1 MITDKCKLV
10 NNNDERG
17 NYVVA
22 TNEIK
27 VGELLFTEESFAS
40 IPLEFHNKEY
50 CFLCC
55 KQSEI
60 EDTNENANPTTKEQQ
75 SNNNNKDNNS
85 GSSSNNNKLIQ
96 CKFGCNMW
104 FCSEICSNDMTH
116 QLECSFINKFIESS
130 IKNECDVS
138 TCLLALRII
147 IKNKIE
153 SEKYQETVGKL
164 SNQIEKFNET
174 NKSFIEKYENNFQQ
188 VINQLQQENSDP
200 SLLAIFNK
208 DEFLQVVCSIYVN
221 SFSGLSNDFN
231 RKPISN
237 GYFYKPALLN
247 HSCEPNIFFTVKDR
261 ILEMR
266 ACKKIEKDQEIFDS
280 YVDLLLPTIERQ
292 KILFNSKNFLCK
304 CSRCSDSTEGERYL
318 SSIYCFHCNDGV
330 EFISPQIF
338 YNSETKRLQENW
350 KCSNTTNTCEFN
362 KKKQNKRNR
371 DKELVLLLSE
381 IKEFKEF
388 INGEDLLLNDVNLS
402 TADQEMPI
410 IENLLKRL
418 LKYERDVLSRLN
430 LNHQCWL
437 MYHIKLSKIFEKLS
451 LVYNNFDYLIQSIQH
466 YKEMT
471 RHVESIFK
479 DSTSGELVDCYYHL
493 GRINEKYLLSLIKQR
508 NQFIQLKLQNQHK
521 EDLDIEKLNVDIKN
535 LLKFINQCY
544 LNSYNH
550 SVLVYGNNHSKSIQL
565 NEMVLK
571 SNLKSTDPS
580 NN

>member
-17 NYVVA
+17 NYVIA

-27 VGELLFTEESFAS
+27 VGELLLSEESFAS

-55 KQSEI
+55 KQSEM
-60 EDTNENANPTTKEQQ
+60 EDTKTTKTTEVQ
-75 SNNNNKDNNS
+75 SNNKP
-85 GSSSNNNKLIQ
+85 IQ

-138 TCLLALRII
+138 TCLLALRVI

-153 SEKYQETVGKL
+153 SDKYQETVGKL

-174 NKSFIEKYENNFQQ
+174 NKSFIEKYESNFQQ
-188 VINQLQQENSDP
+188 VLDQLKQENSDP

-208 DEFLQVVCSIYVN
+208 DEFLQIVCSIYVN

-247 HSCEPNIFFTVKDR
+247 HSCEPNIFFTIKDKE
-261 ILEMR
+261 LEMR
-266 ACKKIEKDQEIFDS
+266 VCKKIEIENEILDS

-318 SSIYCFHCNDGV
+318 SSIYCFQCNDGV
-330 EFISPQIF
+330 EFISPEII
-338 YNSETKRLQENW
+338 YNSETKKFQENW
-350 KCSNTTNTCEFN
+350 KCSNSNNTCKFN
-362 KKKQNKRNR
+362 EKKQSKRNK
-371 DKELVLLLSE
+371 DKELQSILLE

-388 INGEDLLLNDVNLS
+388 INSEELLLSS
-402 TADQEMPI
+402 TTITTTTAAEADQEMPI

-418 LKYERDVLSRLN
+418 LKFERDLLSRLN
-430 LNHQCWL
+430 LNHHCWL
-437 MYHIKLSKIFEKLS
+437 MYHIKLSTTFEKLS
-451 LVYNNFDYLIQSIQH
+451 LIYNNFDYLVQSIQH

-471 RHVESIFK
+471 RQVESIFK

-508 NQFIQLKLQNQHK
+508 NQFIQLKLQNQNK
-521 EDLDIEKLNVDIKN
+521 QDVDIDKLNVDIKN

-550 SVLVYGNNHSKSIQL
+550 SILVFGKNHSKSIQL

-571 SNLKSTDPS
+571 SNLKSTTTT
-580 NN
+580 NK

>member
-17 NYVVA
+17 NFVVA

-40 IPLEFHNKEY
+40 IPLEFHMNKDY

-60 EDTNENANPTTKEQQ
+60 EEVQQ
-75 SNNNNKDNNS
+75 PSQQQQPNNNNNNKS
-85 GSSSNNNKLIQ
+85 IQ

-116 QLECSFINKFIESS
+116 QLECSFINKLIESS

-138 TCLLALRII
+138 TCLLALRIMI
-147 IKNKIE
+147 RNKIE
-153 SEKYQETVGKL
+153 SDKYQETVGKL
-164 SNQIEKFNET
+164 SNQLEKFIEI
-174 NKSFIEKYENNFQQ
+174 NKSFIEKYDINFQQ
-188 VINQLQQENSDP
+188 FINQLQQENSDP

-208 DEFLQVVCSIYVN
+208 DEFLQIVSSIYIN

-247 HSCEPNIFFTVKDR
+247 HSCEPNIFFTIKDKN
-261 ILEMR
+261 LEMR
-266 ACKKIEKDQEIFDS
+266 VCKKIEKDEEIVDS

-292 KILFNSKNFLCK
+292 KILYNSKNFLCK
-304 CSRCSDSTEGERYL
+304 CLRCSDSTEDERYL

-330 EFISPQIF
+330 EFISPEIYF
-338 YNSETKRLQENW
+338 NKDTKKLQENW
-350 KCSNTTNTCEFN
+350 KCSNTNNTCEFN
-362 KKKQNKRNR
+362 KKKQNKRNK
-371 DKELVLLLSE
+371 DPELVLILAG
-381 IKEFKEF
+381 INEFKEF
-388 INGEDLLLNDVNLS
+388 INSEQLLFNDVDLS

-410 IENLLKRL
+410 IENILKRL
-418 LKYERDVLSRLN
+418 LKFERDVLSRLN

-437 MYHIKLSKIFEKLS
+437 IYHIKLSKTFEKLS
-451 LVYNNFDYLIQSIQH
+451 LVYNNFDYLVQSIQH
-466 YKEMT
+466 YKELT

-479 DSTSGELVDCYYHL
+479 SSTSGELVDCYYHL
-493 GRINEKYLLSLIKQR
+493 GRVNEKYLLSLIKQR
-508 NQFIQLKLQNQHK
+508 NQFNQLKLQNQNK
-521 EDLDIEKLNVDIKN
+521 QDLDIDKLNSDIKN

-544 LNSYNH
+544 TNSYNH
-550 SVLVYGNNHSKSIQL
+550 SILVYGNNHLKSIQL
-565 NEMVLK
+565 NEMILK
-571 SNLKSTDPS
+571 SNLKSTTTTTT
-580 NN
+580 N

>member
-17 NYVVA
+17 NYVVS

-27 VGELLFTEESFAS
+27 VGELLFSEESFSS
-40 IPLEFHNKEY
+40 IPLEFHNKQY

-60 EDTNENANPTTKEQQ
+60 IDDKNTTTEEQTTKTTTKDI
-75 SNNNNKDNNS
+75 NNKP
-85 GSSSNNNKLIQ
+85 IQ

-104 FCSEICSNDMTH
+104 FCSEECSNDMTH
-116 QLECSFINKFIESS
+116 QLECSFITKFIESS
-130 IKNECDVS
+130 VKNECDVS

-147 IKNKIE
+147 IKNKIQ

-164 SNQIEKFNET
+164 SNQKEKFLET

-188 VINQLQQENSDP
+188 VFDQLKQENSDP

-208 DEFLQVVCSIYVN
+208 DEFIELVCSIYVN
-221 SFSGLSNDFN
+221 SFAGLSNDFN
-231 RKPISN
+231 RIPISN

-247 HSCEPNIFFTVKDR
+247 HSCEPNIFFTVKDLK
-261 ILEMR
+261 LEMR

-292 KILFNSKNFLCK
+292 KILFNSKNFICK
-304 CSRCSDSTEGERYL
+304 CLRCSDSTEGERYI

-330 EFISPQIF
+330 EFISPEVF
-338 YNSETKRLQENW
+338 YNTDTKRLEENW
-350 KCSNTTNTCEFN
+350 KCSNTTGTCKFN
-362 KKKQNKRNR
+362 EKEQNQRNK
-371 DKELVLLLSE
+371 DNELEVILSD

-388 INGEDLLLNDVNLS
+388 INGEDLLLSNVNSS

-410 IENLLKRL
+410 IENILKRL
-418 LKYERDVLSRLN
+418 LRYERDILSKLN

-437 MYHIKLSKIFEKLS
+437 LFHLKLSKTFEKLS

-471 RHVESIFK
+471 RIVESILK
-479 DSTSGELVDCYYHL
+479 DSTSGELVDCYCHL

-508 NQFIQLKLQNQHK
+508 NQFIQLKLQNKNK
-521 EDLDIEKLNVDIKN
+521 EDVDIEKLNVDIKN
-535 LLKFINQCY
+535 LLKFINHCY

-571 SNLKSTDPS
+571 SNLKSTTTIPNS
-580 NN
+580 TTSS